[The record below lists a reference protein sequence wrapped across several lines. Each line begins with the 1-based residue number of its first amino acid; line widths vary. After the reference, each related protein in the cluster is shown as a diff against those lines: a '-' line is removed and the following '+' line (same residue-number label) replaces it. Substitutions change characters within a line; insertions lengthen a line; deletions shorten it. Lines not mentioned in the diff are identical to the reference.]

1 MVADDLDVLYEV
13 DALFEELD
21 INTVKE
27 DLTKEALEHSNHMV
41 KWLKEAAIIAG
52 EEPNKYW

>member
-1 MVADDLDVLYEV
+1 MKIIFHTLK
-13 DALFEELD
+13 
-21 INTVKE
+21 I

>member
-41 KWLKEAAIIAG
+41 KAL
-52 EEPNKYW
+52 